1 MRLKND
7 DSVDK
12 KSREQ
17 AVDPP
22 KLRWRREVKVLL
34 LLARHARVTNHMS
47 NGKMKHFAEI
57 SSPSEGPAIE
67 AIAHGSIFKI
77 LGTLMTMILV
87 YDTDK
92 CVCIK
97 VHLSA
102 A

>member
-22 KLRWRREVKVLL
+22 KLRWRREGKVL

-47 NGKMKHFAEI
+47 NQKMKHFAEI

-67 AIAHGSIFKI
+67 AIAHGSIFKT

-97 VHLSA
+97 VRLSA